1 MWFSCMASNIGSFPP
16 LFFFNEFL
24 NCEFLE
30 LNFWII
36 SDLGLGYVPPERKC
50 IYFSQ
55 DTIYSGPF
63 DIKFSLGLTSE
74 EGQTC

>member
-1 MWFSCMASNIGSFPP
+1 MWFSCMASDTGLFPP
-16 LFFFNEFL
+16 FFFNEFL

-36 SDLGLGYVPPERKC
+36 SDLGLEYVPPERKC

-55 DTIYSGPF
+55 DTHSGPL
-63 DIKFSLGLTSE
+63 DIKFSLGLTN
-74 EGQTC
+74 QTG